1 MQRRG
6 VVLHAD
12 ALGKWV
18 PSAFVDGVIG
28 VEHHLP
34 FTVVRNPEAIVGD
47 GRTRK
52 VAHGE

>member
-1 MQRRG
+1 MKRG
-6 VVLHAD
+6 GVLRHVNV
-12 ALGKWV
+12 LGKWV

-28 VEHHLP
+28 VEYHLP
-34 FTVVRNPEAIVGD
+34 FAVLWNPEAIVGD